1 MGTVVFNKHKVKQDV
16 ISALSDDATIEK
28 IIIFGSFTNSE
39 QPHDL
44 DVAIFS
50 TSPADYLTPA
60 MSFRRKLR
68 GIARIIPLD
77 IVPVSSLVNDDSSL
91 LQEILK
97 GEIIY
102 EKRQL

>member
-1 MGTVVFNKHKVKQDV
+1 MDVLGDNKYKVKQDL
-16 ISALSDDATIEK
+16 IAALEDDSAVEK
-28 IIIFGSFTNSE
+28 IIIFGSFLTSE

-50 TSPADYLTPA
+50 TSPADYLTQA

-68 GIARIIPLD
+68 NIARIIPLD
-77 IVPVSSLVNDDSSL
+77 VVPVSTLTSYDSSF

-102 EKRQL
+102 EKRH